1 MAELTWDN
9 VFSNNSVNLIVNQNS
24 MGLMLKEF
32 GNDVDEEG
40 YVIDSATKKRVL
52 SQDEGEVKLKEL
64 GTISSGS
71 KNFIKK
77 NIASYSEFLS
87 QKRS

>member
-1 MAELTWDN
+1 MTDLTWEDA
-9 VFSNNSVNLIVNQNS
+9 FKNSSVGFIVGNNS
-24 MGLMLKEF
+24 MGIMLNQI
-32 GNDVDEEG
+32 GNELDEEG
-40 YVIDSATKKRVL
+40 YVIDSLTKKRVL
-52 SQDEGEVKLKEL
+52 SQDEGEVKLKDL

-87 QKRS
+87 QKRK